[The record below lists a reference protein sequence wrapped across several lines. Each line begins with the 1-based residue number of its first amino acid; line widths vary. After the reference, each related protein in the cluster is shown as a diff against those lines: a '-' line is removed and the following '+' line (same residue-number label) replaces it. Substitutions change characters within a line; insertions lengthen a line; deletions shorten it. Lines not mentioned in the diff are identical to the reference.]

1 MFVTRATDNSGIQIH
16 ISSIRPK
23 GIYFSD
29 EIGEDDEFAY
39 FIVENYERTFRK
51 VKEVLQKRDL

>member
-1 MFVTRATDNSGIQIH
+1 MLCARRRKVHLGIEIQILA
-16 ISSIRPK
+16 K

-51 VKEVLQKRDL
+51 VK

>member
-1 MFVTRATDNSGIQIH
+1 MVYKYILVVDNSGIQIH
-16 ISSIRPK
+16 ISSSIRPK

-39 FIVENYERTFRK
+39 FVVDHYERTFRK
-51 VKEVLQKRDL
+51 VK

>member
-1 MFVTRATDNSGIQIH
+1 MVYKYILVVYGR
-16 ISSIRPK
+16 K

-51 VKEVLQKRDL
+51 VK

>member
-1 MFVTRATDNSGIQIH
+1 MLA
-16 ISSIRPK
+16 K

-39 FIVENYERTFRK
+39 FTVENYERTFRK
-51 VKEVLQKRDL
+51 VKRETIKRNNS